1 MAAPKKRRT
10 RKRRLPTAHRYP
22 RTRTYT
28 HAPLALKTMLAHL
41 ASQLSLRNLY
51 ILLFYILIAGNLIMM
66 LRQKSLIFF
75 LGYKIILLI
84 YVG

>member
-28 HAPLALKTMLAHL
+28 HAPLALT
-41 ASQLSLRNLY
+41 SNLNSERS
-51 ILLFYILIAGNLIMM
+51 ITT
-66 LRQKSLIFF
+66 
-75 LGYKIILLI
+75 
-84 YVG
+84 VGFDSIKYA